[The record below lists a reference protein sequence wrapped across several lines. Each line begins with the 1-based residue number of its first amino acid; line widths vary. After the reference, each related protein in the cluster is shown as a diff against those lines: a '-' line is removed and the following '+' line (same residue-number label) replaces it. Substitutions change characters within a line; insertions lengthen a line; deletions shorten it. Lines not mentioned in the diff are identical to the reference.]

1 MRAALFSWGCN
12 YALILFPR
20 FILPASLP
28 ELALVL
34 GVPRFLAFRS
44 VTVLIPAASPDEE
57 AATVLAAGQHP
68 FRSVRLP
75 AHLLWDWLLRDQ
87 MRQRI
92 PGNFKHGIYIG

>member
-34 GVPRFLAFRS
+34 GVPRIRIVWNCIGEL
-44 VTVLIPAASPDEE
+44 T
-57 AATVLAAGQHP
+57 
-68 FRSVRLP
+68 LP
-75 AHLLWDWLLRDQ
+75 TLEQVEKTA
-87 MRQRI
+87 
-92 PGNFKHGIYIG
+92 